1 MTDTAQ
7 PQALSPAAV
16 VDAMHE
22 AFRHGDLDAIAMHW
36 HDDVVYEAPGV
47 SMTGKPARIMAEQV
61 WLGAFSENDVRTHA
75 RLVDGEAIIDFCTM
89 SGVHTGPLMLPD
101 GTAIP
106 PSGARIS
113 GTYAA
118 RYRIVAG
125 KVVEQEVIYD
135 RLALLQNIGVMPA

>member
-7 PQALSPAAV
+7 PQPLSPAAV

-22 AFRHGDLDAIAMHW
+22 AFRRGDLEAIAMHW
-36 HDDVVYEAPGV
+36 HDDVAYRAPGV
-47 SMTGKPARIMAEQV
+47 DLLGKPARIMAEQV

-75 RLVDGEAIIDFCTM
+75 RLVDGEAITDFCTM
-89 SGVHTGPLMLPD
+89 SGVHSGPLLLPD

-118 RYRIVAG
+118 RYRIRNG
-125 KVVEQEVIYD
+125 KVTEQEVIYD
-135 RLALLQNIGVMPA
+135 RLALLQSIGALPA